1 MTINQHLWTS
11 GEIFEFNWVIPP
23 IEYCDK
29 FEMLLP
35 VGFWQN
41 IKEIAAAKIQIVRA
55 ERT

>member
-11 GEIFEFNWVIPP
+11 GEIFEFYWVIPP
-23 IEYCDK
+23 IENCDK

-35 VGFWQN
+35 VGFRQN